1 MASWCTSF
9 PLREWTT
16 TEFTQFVNYFK
27 ELRMDYFGGHLDGI
41 DFDWEGY
48 CNFTCLKEVCS
59 CDWDE
64 KQCSDKSPDELAAGV
79 FYYVEDTSPRGPHR
93 PMKIQCWL
101 LPVKETLQVMGG
113 IAYYM
118 KKAGFLV
125 TLVPMSV
132 SAWTGEEDKSP
143 KQNLKNEYVKWRM
156 NTYEGNEF
164 DLLEAADGMLL
175 QWYSGFDAGL
185 CGLVDDPHGCTCDN
199 MEVPDYPNWHNNTQW
214 GPEVSGMLYNY
225 GLTDAVGSNTFPTRF
240 PVRCQSC
247 GPNVFLPNGT
257 RGHL

>member
-1 MASWCTSF
+1 MTLLKQNGITITLTMASWCTSF

-27 ELRMDYFGGHLDGI
+27 ELRQDYFGGHLDGI
-41 DFDWEGY
+41 DFDWEGF
-48 CNFTCLKEVCS
+48 CDFTCLHEICT

-64 KQCSDKSPDELAAGV
+64 AHCNDKTPEELAAGV
-79 FYYVEDTSPRGPHR
+79 YYYVEDTSPQGPHK
-93 PMKIQCWL
+93 PMRVQCWL

-132 SAWTGEEDKSP
+132 SAWTGEEDKSE
-143 KQNLKNEYVKWRM
+143 KQNLKNEYVKWRI
-156 NTYEGNEF
+156 NHYEGNEF
-164 DLLEAADGMLL
+164 NILEAADGMLL

-185 CGLVDDPHGCTCDN
+185 CGLVDDPSAC
-199 MEVPDYPNWHNNTQW
+199 
-214 GPEVSGMLYNY
+214 
-225 GLTDAVGSNTFPTRF
+225 
-240 PVRCQSC
+240 
-247 GPNVFLPNGT
+247 
-257 RGHL
+257 